1 MDTAK
6 VKNKIVKEIKS
17 LLQIAIGILLAAIGL
32 ESFLIPNGY
41 LDGGITGSSL
51 LLTQFSSLPFSI
63 LLFLLNLPF
72 LILGFKTI
80 GKTFAMKSL
89 IAIGTLAITVQFVH
103 FPVLTDA
110 DILISVF
117 GGVFVG
123 AGIGFAVR
131 GGAVLDGTE
140 ILAIF
145 INRKTRMSIGD
156 IILIFNLFI
165 FAAAAFLISI
175 EISLYAVLT
184 YFIASKTITFI
195 LEGIEEYT
203 SIMIMSDK
211 ADEIRYMINTM
222 GFGVTVLDIKQGYGK
237 QVGEAL
243 NPAMALMT
251 IVTRLE
257 ITKVLNAV
265 QDLDPKAFII
275 MNSVNDTQGGMIRK
289 RSINH

>member
-51 LLTQFSSLPFSI
+51 LLKQFSSLPFSI

-110 DILISVF
+110 VF